1 MGTVTRLITLLLLIE
16 IILLSVSNSSVANAQ
31 NFERFS
37 NKEGFNQNTINTIA
51 NNRLAQNFF

>member
-1 MGTVTRLITLLLLIE
+1 MIE

>member
-51 NNRLAQNFF
+51 NNHLAQNFF